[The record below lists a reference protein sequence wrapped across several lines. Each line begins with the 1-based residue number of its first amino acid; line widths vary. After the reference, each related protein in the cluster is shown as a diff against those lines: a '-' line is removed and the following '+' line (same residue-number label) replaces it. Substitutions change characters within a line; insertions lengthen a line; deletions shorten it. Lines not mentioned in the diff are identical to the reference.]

1 MGADSFLDLHAWKDY
16 TELLKL
22 CDFVVANRPGFPGR
36 RFREIVPLELL
47 VPSSAKARSDTR
59 IIRLQD
65 TAVYLLDTVASDV
78 SATDVRQRMERG
90 ESVRGLVPP
99 RVEEYITKQSLYRQ
113 ALYT

>member
-1 MGADSFLDLHAWKDY
+1 M
-16 TELLKL
+16 LKS
-22 CDFVVANRPGFPGR
+22 CDFVVANRPGFPSR
-36 RFREIVPLELL
+36 RFREIVPPELL
-47 VPSSAKARSDTR
+47 VPSPAKARSDTR

-99 RVEEYITKQSLYRQ
+99 RVEEYITKQALYRQ